1 MFDKI
6 ISSVMEALLAIP
18 GVREIMGLVDSRLQ
32 PLMALLL
39 LAGIAYLL
47 SRAAQ
52 YVSLRH
58 ARERVR
64 EAQRLE
70 ISNHRSDRTIVEPPA
85 EAAPTSMEELHT
97 PVPSAPPSGGFRLRP
112 THLIV
117 SVVTVMLMA
126 AMAMMVRPKPQETGP
141 LDSFD
146 LTDEVAV
153 AAADTAFR
161 FEDAGS
167 RAEKGACIET
177 IRVTAISRRPRR
189 LSLFIM
195 DAAGAVIGHDVL
207 ESPAVTAGTMLDFRF
222 PGIDCAR
229 VDEWQVQGEFVQ
241 N

>member
-1 MFDKI
+1 
-6 ISSVMEALLAIP
+6 MEALLAIP
-18 GVREIMGLVDSRLQ
+18 GVREAMSLVDARLQ
-32 PLMALLL
+32 PLVALLL
-39 LAGIAYLL
+39 LAAIVYLL
-47 SRAAQ
+47 SRAAH

-58 ARERVR
+58 AREKVR

-70 ISNHRSDRTIVEPPA
+70 FATPHLYHTIDEPEP
-85 EAAPTSMEELHT
+85 EAAPPDIDALLAA
-97 PVPSAPPSGGFRLRP
+97 PPSAPPSGGIRLRP

-117 SVVTVMLMA
+117 SAVTVMFMA
-126 AMAMMVRPKPQETGP
+126 AMAMMVRPKAPETAPLESFGP
-141 LDSFD
+141 PDDS
-146 LTDEVAV
+146 AV

-177 IRVTAISRRPRR
+177 IRVTAISRTPRR